1 MPLLLDFK
9 TSMTRL
15 RDYEVN
21 GPKCIG
27 PFKKNIT
34 VCKDLVSLKIFVPKQ
49 VVLKLQEVHFLIFM
63 ILKIFRQ
70 MSICIFSHKKV
81 IELEI
86 LNILRITIHFGN

>member
-1 MPLLLDFK
+1 MHWA
-9 TSMTRL
+9 
-15 RDYEVN
+15 VQ
-21 GPKCIG
+21 
-27 PFKKNIT
+27 KKIT

-49 VVLKLQEVHFLIFM
+49 VVLKLQEFHFLIFM
-63 ILKIFRQ
+63 ILKNFCQ